1 MQAIA
6 KLVRRHRGT
15 ALLIDCTHSL
25 VPEIQLPAQDCLALL
40 MQLLE
45 EQGLLLSSE
54 FSAMA
59 IEVPECLCTQTPF
72 GQRSCELSLLQS
84 NAAQPTP

>member
-54 FSAMA
+54 SQ
-59 IEVPECLCTQTPF
+59 L
-72 GQRSCELSLLQS
+72 
-84 NAAQPTP
+84 

>member
-54 FSAMA
+54 FAAMA
-59 IEVPECLCTQTPF
+59 IQAPVSLCTQTF
-72 GQRSCELSLLQS
+72 G
-84 NAAQPTP
+84 AAQS